1 MKPIPAES
9 EAELGR
15 EGETFVSMG
24 VSYWETK
31 QRDKALELTQH
42 GISLM
47 EEAIKQ
53 GTLDRS
59 ALIVPYNNISA
70 MHRDLG
76 AVEKADR
83 FQEMAAK
90 LKDSKVK

>member
-1 MKPIPAES
+1 M
-9 EAELGR
+9 GR

-42 GISLM
+42 GIALM
-47 EEAIKQ
+47 EEAVKQ
-53 GTLDRS
+53 GTLERS
-59 ALIVPYNNISA
+59 ALIVPYNNVSA
-70 MHRDLG
+70 MHRNLG
-76 AVEKADR
+76 SSGKADQY
-83 FQEMAAK
+83 QELAAK